1 MEQNLVEIVRM
12 WVAGETI
19 QVLDAQDG
27 EAWRDVID
35 ASRVQPNTSV
45 SFLASR
51 TYRVKPKAHRHYDM
65 IVKWAKAPGE
75 CRVKCE
81 GVCYDNPRW
90 AGDTYE
96 LWTRDGTTLIMTSD
110 AYKHHE

>member
-1 MEQNLVEIVRM
+1 
-12 WVAGETI
+12 
-19 QVLDAQDG
+19 
-27 EAWRDVID
+27 
-35 ASRVQPNTSV
+35 
-45 SFLASR
+45 
-51 TYRVKPKAHRHYDM
+51 M

-75 CRVKCE
+75 YRVKCE